1 MSTCTTRL
9 RWQRGDQRFTD
20 RRYSRTHRLRFDGGA
35 ELAGSSSPAVVP
47 EPGSDPAAVDP
58 EEMFVAALS
67 SCHMLWF
74 LDLACRAGWCV
85 DDYQDEA
92 EGWLGKD
99 AGGRVAMT
107 CVTLRPQVRFRG
119 TAPDATALQA
129 LHRQA
134 HAACF
139 VANSVRSE
147 VRCEPLMA
155 TGPEGAPT

>member
-9 RWQRGDQRFTD
+9 RWQRGDQAFTD
-20 RRYSRTHRLRFDGGA
+20 RRYSRAHRLQFDGGI
-35 ELAGSSSPAVVP
+35 ELACSSSPAVVP
-47 EPGSDPAAVDP
+47 LPYSDAAAVDP

-85 DDYQDEA
+85 DDYDDEA

-99 AGGRVAMT
+99 ADGRVAMT
-107 CVTLRPQVRFRG
+107 RVTLRPRVGFSG
-119 TAPDATALQA
+119 GAPTADALQA

-139 VANSVRSE
+139 IANSVRSE
-147 VRCEPLMA
+147 LRCEPRHA
-155 TGPEGAPT
+155 SGG